1 MTGGQAL
8 DPSAE
13 GMGRTMTAD
22 GPSVAPAHDAT
33 NAGSGE
39 IGDAPRERRYDAFVV
54 RLWHE
59 TTTGRLLLAEVEH
72 VTTGERTRAVGPA
85 SNWILDQ
92 IRACLDERLRGDEA
106 AKALGREARSPPPK
120 RPGTGP
126 DECNG
131 HATTKTT

>member
-22 GPSVAPAHDAT
+22 GPSTATGHDAK
-33 NAGSGE
+33 NAGRGE

-59 TTTGRLLLAEVEH
+59 PATGRLLRAEVEH
-72 VTTGERTRAVGPA
+72 VTTGERTRAVGPGA
-85 SNWILDQ
+85 NWILDQ
-92 IRACLDERLRGDEA
+92 IRACLDERLRGDEV
-106 AKALGREARSPPPK
+106 AKTLGEARPPPLGRGEGR
-120 RPGTGP
+120 
-126 DECNG
+126 
-131 HATTKTT
+131 